1 MTDISITGTHGVT
14 RAYRASQT
22 MPTQP
27 VMVPSLVEGG
37 QKSNTPSFSDMVEKA
52 AVDAVSTVRAGDQAV
67 IMGMRGELSTQ
78 AVIEATMEMETTL
91 KTVVAVRDK
100 VVDAYQEILRMAV

>member
-22 MPTQP
+22 MPASP
-27 VMVPSLVEGG
+27 IMVPSLVDGG
-37 QKSNTPSFSDMVEKA
+37 EKSTTSNFSDMVQKA
-52 AVDAVSTVRAGDQAV
+52 AVDAVDTVRGGDQAV
-67 IMGMRGELSTQ
+67 LMGMRGELSTQ

-100 VVDAYQEILRMAV
+100 FVSAYQEILRMSV